1 MTEQELNKLTDDI
14 TDILRRRINFM
25 ASEMRNDRND
35 GWVQLH
41 YRDTLR
47 KLRDHI
53 NKHLEGSE

>member
-1 MTEQELNKLTDDI
+1 MTEQELNSLTKNFTDDF
-14 TDILRRRINFM
+14 RRRIDFM

-35 GWVQLH
+35 GWVKLH

>member
-1 MTEQELNKLTDDI
+1 MTEQELDNLTHDI
-14 TDILRRRINFM
+14 TDHMKRRIDFM

-35 GWVQLH
+35 GWIKLH

-53 NKHLEGSE
+53 NKHLEGQQ